1 MSCILYYCVL
11 FLYKRKETLGQP
23 NTYMS
28 FISDSSTELYK
39 SVIYIY
45 IYIYIHSFIS
55 SISIDIHS
63 SFFHKEI
70 LEILKSCFYFF
81 LLS

>member
-45 IYIYIHSFIS
+45 LYIYTFIYIIH
-55 SISIDIHS
+55 
-63 SFFHKEI
+63 
-70 LEILKSCFYFF
+70 
-81 LLS
+81 